1 VKFANVVWCHRINL
15 RSRYSSNM
23 PKYQGFGKEVV
34 TKSGDLTLLNAH
46 NTYKVIVDDEIWR
59 AADADYDIVAH

>member
-1 VKFANVVWCHRINL
+1 
-15 RSRYSSNM
+15 M

-34 TKSGDLTLLNAH
+34 KESGDLTLHSGSVTVCRKGKPDKVLNAH
-46 NTYKVIVDDEIWR
+46 NTYKVIAEDEIWR